1 MPEFTAAFSGFA
13 VDDLAKAREFY
24 ASTLGLDV
32 SDRSLAAD
40 DAAGPGMP
48 TGLELHL
55 PGGANVLVYPR
66 PGHEPAAYTILNFLV
81 SDIDRAVD
89 ELTARGVRFEQY
101 EMPKTDPKGIHR
113 DPRVR
118 PVAWFR
124 DPAGNI
130 LSVIQSKG

>member
-1 MPEFTAAFSGFA
+1 MPDFTAAFSGFA

-24 ASTLGLDV
+24 STTLGLDV
-32 SDRSLAAD
+32 SDRSLGAG
-40 DAAGPGMP
+40 DAAGPDVP

-55 PGGANVLVYPR
+55 PGGADVLIYPR
-66 PGHEPAAYTILNFLV
+66 PGHDPAAYTILNFLMP
-81 SDIDRAVD
+81 DIDRAVE
-89 ELTARGVRFEQY
+89 ELTGRGVRFEQY

-130 LSVIQSKG
+130 LSVIQGQG